1 MTQGA
6 QCEDLDRVKPSDFDN
21 ISSEI
26 ITIGMGVSFSDK
38 GDEHTYY
45 ILGVWDQDDDLNI
58 ISSESGLAKALLGS
72 KNGDTVVVP
81 DGEVQVKKVMLIKS
95 IKNWIRE

>member
-1 MTQGA
+1 MSVNFLG
-6 QCEDLDRVKPSDFDN
+6 N

-38 GDEHTYY
+38 EGDEHTYY

-81 DGEVQVKKVMLIKS
+81 DGEVQVKKVMPLSSS